1 MSTRSVNFYDT
12 VQWWTKHLR
21 PDTAFTGSTKAG
33 FRKWRRTF
41 LPHYRGMLGPWP
53 EAAKPNVEVT
63 RTERL
68 PGFTRTR
75 IMFNSSPGVTVP
87 AFLLEPAGLRKGE
100 KRPGILAAH
109 GHGNGKADIC
119 GTLLRGSPKSHLDW
133 VRSLNYDYA
142 VQAVKRG
149 YIVIAPDWIPFGE
162 RKPPVWWYRSYRDV
176 CDIANHAAMYFGRTL
191 LAQNVWDGMRAVD
204 ILERHPNIDPQRLGV
219 IGLSYGGTMATH
231 LLVNDPRLKA
241 GVVAG
246 YISTVRGDALNR
258 RGKGNTCGAQV
269 VPHLLVHGDI
279 PEMLGLAC
287 PKPVLC
293 EIGTRED
300 CFHYPD
306 MVKAF
311 RTAKRIWTAA
321 GVPERLDADIF
332 SGKHM
337 WSGRKAWAFL
347 EAQL

>member
-1 MSTRSVNFYDT
+1 MSRPVNFYDT
-12 VQWWTKHLR
+12 VQWWTKRLH
-21 PDTAFTGSTKAG
+21 PDTPFTGSTPAG
-33 FRKWRRTF
+33 FRKWKSAF
-41 LPHYRGMLGPWP
+41 LPHYRRMLGPWP
-53 EAAKPNVEVT
+53 AAARPRMTIT

-68 PGFTRTR
+68 PGFTRER
-75 IMFNSSPGVTVP
+75 IVYDSSPGVTVP
-87 AFLLEPAGLRKGE
+87 AFLLTPDGLRKGE
-100 KRPGILAAH
+100 RRPALLAAH
-109 GHGNGKADIC
+109 GHGNGKADIS
-119 GTLLRGSPKSHLDW
+119 GARLRGSAKSHLDW

-162 RKPPVWWYRSYRDV
+162 RKPPAWWTRSSRDA
-176 CDIANHAAMYFGRTL
+176 CDIASHAVAYFGRTL

-204 ILERHPNIDPQRLGV
+204 LLARHPHVDPDRMGV

-231 LLVNDPRLKA
+231 LLVNDKRLKA

-258 RGKGNTCGAQV
+258 RGKGNTCGAQL
-269 VPHLLVHGDI
+269 VPNLLLHGDI
-279 PEMLGLAC
+279 PEMLGLAA

-306 MVKAF
+306 MVKAYK
-311 RTAKRIWTAA
+311 TAKRIWSAA
-321 GVPERLDADIF
+321 GHPDRLDADVF
-332 SGKHM
+332 PGRHM
-337 WSGRKAWAFL
+337 WSGRKAWSFL
-347 EAQL
+347 EARL